1 MTRLLGFIVIC
12 LVCLQGAPSF
22 GADEGLAGKATPKPE
37 ALKSGAGRF
46 EFQHA
51 DKTVPVWYYFPE
63 NAHEDASILIVMHGV
78 NRDANR
84 YRDEWTPYARKYGF
98 ILVAPEFSEAA
109 FPGGNSYSVG
119 GTTDG
124 KGNPRPHEQWSFS
137 YIEPIF
143 DAVKAATGNHSER
156 YYMFGHSAGAQ
167 FVHRFL
173 YFVPDARVAKAVAAN
188 AGWWTMPD
196 PAIDFPY
203 GLRGSAVDEAALKN
217 MLQRPLVVLLG
228 TADTDPEDVHLRRTA
243 GALAEGPNR
252 LARGHTFYEAGKRE
266 AEALGVTLGWQ
277 LDTAPGV
284 AHSDSGMAAF
294 AVEWLFGNRSGKGQK

>member
-1 MTRLLGFIVIC
+1 MTRIFGLIAIGIACLCGGF
-12 LVCLQGAPSF
+12 SF
-22 GADEGLAGKATPKPE
+22 GVDDGLAGKASSGPGK
-37 ALKSGAGRF
+37 LKSGAGRF
-46 EFQHA
+46 EFQGA
-51 DKTVPVWYYFPE
+51 DKTVPVWCYLPE
-63 NAHEDASILIVMHGV
+63 NANADASILIVMHGV

-119 GTTDG
+119 GTTDE
-124 KGNPRPHEQWSFS
+124 KGNPRPREQWSFS

-143 DAVKAATGNHSER
+143 DAVKAATGNNSER
-156 YYMFGHSAGAQ
+156 YYLFGHSAGAQ

-173 YFVPDARVAKAVAAN
+173 YFVPDARVTKAVAAN

-228 TADTDPEDVHLRRTA
+228 TADTDPEDVHLRRTP

-252 LARGHTFYEAGKRE
+252 LARGHAFFEAGRRR
-266 AEALGVTLGWQ
+266 AEALGVPLGWQ

-294 AVEWLFGNRSGKGQK
+294 AVKWLFGETAAKVAK

>member
-1 MTRLLGFIVIC
+1 MTRIFGFIAISV
-12 LVCLQGAPSF
+12 VCLCGGLSF
-22 GADEGLAGKATPKPE
+22 GVDDGLAGKAGPGPE
-37 ALKSGAGRF
+37 KLNSGAGRF
-46 EFQHA
+46 EFQRA
-51 DKTVPVWYYFPE
+51 DKTVPVWYYLPE
-63 NAHEDASILIVMHGV
+63 N
-78 NRDANR
+78 
-84 YRDEWTPYARKYGF
+84 DEWTPYARKYGF
-98 ILVAPEFSEAA
+98 ILVAPEFSDAA

-124 KGNPRPHEQWSFS
+124 KGNPRPREQWSFS

-143 DAVKAATGNHSER
+143 DAVKAATGNRSER
-156 YYMFGHSAGAQ
+156 YSLFGHSAGAQ

-173 YFVPDARVAKAVAAN
+173 YFVPEARVAKAVAAN

-196 PAIDFPY
+196 PAFDFPY

-252 LARGHTFYEAGKRE
+252 LARGQAFFEAGKRR
-266 AEALGVTLGWQ
+266 AEALGVPLGWQ
-277 LDTAPGV
+277 LETAPGV

-294 AVEWLFGNRSGKGQK
+294 AVKWLFGDKVGKAER